1 MPDDRPTGAPIPFAT
16 WLASVHEI
24 LGTAGGAELTAD
36 ERDVLLDIASTTTGS
51 VNTAHTNSRRCMPT
65 SSSLAP
71 SSSRGA
77 IASSA
82 IPQIGQAPGPSRT
95 TSGCIGHE

>member
-36 ERDVLLDIASTTTGS
+36 ERDVLLDIARIA
-51 VNTAHTNSRRCMPT
+51 AHTSERITAPLTTFLAGVAYGSLPEGERLAALR
-65 SSSLAP
+65 SLASQLEP
-71 SSSRGA
+71 
-77 IASSA
+77 
-82 IPQIGQAPGPSRT
+82 
-95 TSGCIGHE
+95 